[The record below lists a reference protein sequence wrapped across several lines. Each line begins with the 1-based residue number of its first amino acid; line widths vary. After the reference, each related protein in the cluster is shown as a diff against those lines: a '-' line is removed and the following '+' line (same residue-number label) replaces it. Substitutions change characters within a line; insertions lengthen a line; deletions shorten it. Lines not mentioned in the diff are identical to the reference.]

1 MFRELM
7 PLIESR
13 PLSITVAVLTG
24 GLIRVNVVPQMLE
37 KDSKVNDKVG
47 YSYKDKIAKIP
58 ESAINALTT
67 PLSLTGT
74 PEEIDES
81 LPQAL
86 TDFAQSHV
94 RLQNTVDDARKE
106 IAEAV
111 KATEERDKTKTK
123 TKSASAG
130 TTDKQEGKKSGAD
143 GLLPLWCASSS
154 KAADTSPNNDKAVQP
169 ELSPVAQPV
178 PDGEQPEF

>member
-1 MFRELM
+1 M

-24 GLIRVNVVPQMLE
+24 GLIRVNVVPQILE

-67 PLSLTGT
+67 PVSLTGT

-111 KATEERDKTKTK
+111 KAAEERDKTKTR

-130 TTDKQEGKKSGAD
+130 TTDKQESKKSGAD
-143 GLLPLWCASSS
+143 ELLPLWCASSS
-154 KAADTSPNNDKAVQP
+154 KAADASPNNDKAVQP

-178 PDGEQPEF
+178 PDGE